1 MMLMSLFFTALLITV
16 LFSMVK
22 FVSGAYPVYGTLSTL
37 TFYGVTALYLWHLLV
52 RGRR

>member
-1 MMLMSLFFTALLITV
+1 MLMTLMFTALLAAGLYAV
-16 LFSMVK
+16 VRWVGSV
-22 FVSGAYPVYGTLSTL
+22 YPVYGTLSQV

>member
-1 MMLMSLFFTALLITV
+1 MMLIGLLFTALLITV
-16 LFSMVK
+16 LLSVVK
-22 FVSGAYPVYGTLSTL
+22 FVGSAYPVYGTLSTL

>member
-1 MMLMSLFFTALLITV
+1 MMLMSLFFTALLIIV
-16 LFSMVK
+16 LHGVVK
-22 FVSGAYPVYGTLSTL
+22 FVSGVYPVYGTLSTL

>member
-1 MMLMSLFFTALLITV
+1 MIMTLILTTFLASALYFAAQTFGGV
-16 LFSMVK
+16 
-22 FVSGAYPVYGTLSTL
+22 YPIYGTLSQV

>member
-1 MMLMSLFFTALLITV
+1 MTIILTV
-16 LFSMVK
+16 LLMAGLYSAIQIFGGVH
-22 FVSGAYPVYGTLSTL
+22 PVYGTISRL